1 MSNLNNLT
9 SKIVEDA
16 SNKADSIM
24 EEAKAQEKLIIDNK
38 VKEAEK
44 LKSEILE
51 KAHLEAKNK
60 KDRVISNAE
69 LQVRNEKLR
78 AKQEVINKV
87 MKASLETLSN
97 MDTDKY
103 LTLVKDYIIAMKL
116 KDVQEL
122 IVPERYKEAI
132 TLDYITGVNMAIKAS
147 GCTGEVVKSLH
158 SRDIVSGF
166 ILTKNGIDMNNS
178 FETLLSYMRDD
189 LEADIVKVLY
199 NEM

>member
-16 SNKADSIM
+16 SNKANSIM

-97 MDTDKY
+97 MEQDKY
-103 LTLVKDYIIAMKL
+103 LALVKKYIVEMKL
-116 KDVQEL
+116 NNVQEL
-122 IVPERYKEAI
+122 IVPEKYREAL
-132 TLDYITGVNMAIKAS
+132 TLQYIDDINMAIKAS
-147 GCTGEVVKSLH
+147 GCAGEVVKSLD
-158 SRDIVSGF
+158 SRNIVSGF

-178 FETLLSYMRDD
+178 FETILSYMRDD

-199 NEM
+199 NEI